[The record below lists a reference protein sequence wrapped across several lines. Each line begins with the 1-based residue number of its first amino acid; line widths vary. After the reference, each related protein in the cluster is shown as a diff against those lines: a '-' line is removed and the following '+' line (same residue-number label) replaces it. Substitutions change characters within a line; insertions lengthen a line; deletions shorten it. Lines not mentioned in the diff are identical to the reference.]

1 MPFGSVNFE
10 FVCAKCFSDEALQD
24 FISGIAT
31 SKQCDFCGR
40 TSSKKIAA
48 PFEEVSQRI
57 ADCIARHYD
66 DPGDA
71 GMSYVSAEG
80 GYQGITYDTCDIFEL
95 MGLDFPRKGGD
106 ALCDELAS
114 AMPTDLWSENSPYR
128 LNDDDQL
135 QYSWDAF
142 CRLIKHKLRYFF
154 TLTDRADD
162 DEIFSPNQL
171 LRLIFSYAE
180 SVGAFNTLPT
190 GSLLY
195 RARAQ
200 HSGEKHTRPSSLGPP
215 PESAAVQTNRMSPPG
230 IVMMYVADDMRT
242 ALAETADKPGTFA
255 LGEFIT
261 GRDALLLDLTNLPA
275 VPSLFEDIPDTLSYD
290 PRPRILFLWKLSREI
305 SRPIARDDRVH
316 IEYLPTQVVT
326 EYLRTSVTVDGKKVD
341 GIRYRSS
348 RSGVG
353 TAIVLFANQDN
364 IELEFGA
371 AGSFAYASRDRWL
384 TLKSF
389 NEKRVT
395 ARSITKWSGK

>member
-1 MPFGSVNFE
+1 MAFGSVNLD
-10 FVCAKCFSDEALQD
+10 FVCAKCFSDEALQG
-24 FISGIAT
+24 FVMGIAT

-48 PFEEVSQRI
+48 PFEDVSERI

-66 DPGDA
+66 DPSNA

-80 GYQGITYDTCDIFEL
+80 GYQGITYDTSEIFEL
-95 MGLDFPRKGGD
+95 MGLDFPRNGGD
-106 ALCDELAS
+106 VLCEALAS

-135 QYSWDAF
+135 QHSWQSF

-154 TLTDRADD
+154 TLTVRGDD

-180 SVGAFNTLPT
+180 SAGAFNILPK
-190 GSLLY
+190 GSSLH
-195 RARAQ
+195 RARPQ
-200 HSGEKHTRPSSLGPP
+200 KSGEKHTQPSSLGPP

-230 IVMMYVADDMRT
+230 IVMMYAADDMQT
-242 ALAETADKPGTFA
+242 ALAETADKPGMFA
-255 LGEFIT
+255 LGEFVT
-261 GRDALLLDLTNLPA
+261 GRDALLLDLTHLPT
-275 VPSLFEDIPDTLSYD
+275 VPSFFEEIPDTLEYD
-290 PRPRILFLWKLSREI
+290 PRPRIQFLWNLSREI

-326 EYLRTSVTVDGKKVD
+326 EYLRTSVVVDGRKVD

-348 RSGVG
+348 RNGVG

-364 IELEFGA
+364 IEGVPGGFD
-371 AGSFAYASRDRWL
+371 YASGDRWL
-384 TLKSF
+384 TLKSVS
-389 NEKRVT
+389 EKRVT
-395 ARSITKWSGK
+395 AKSIVKWSG